1 MKILMDLLSSKNGD
15 ELFEKVQTLLGK
27 FGIVVCNSD
36 GTVKD
41 LHTLCCEVVEVLNKE
56 K

>member
-15 ELFEKVQTLLGK
+15 ELFKKVRKLLDK
-27 FGIVVCNSD
+27 FGIAVCNSD

-41 LHTLCCEVVEVLNKE
+41 LHTLCCEVVKVLNKE